1 MREPHAGG
9 AAKGDR
15 FIGGRVMAHPR
26 HGVVLHTVY
35 NTTPGRQPE
44 FEPGAFCHCPIPVH
58 HRKLIK

>member
-9 AAKGDR
+9 AAKVDR

-26 HGVVLHTVY
+26 QRVVLYTVY

-44 FEPGAFCHCPIPVH
+44 FEPGRFLSLPDTETSA
-58 HRKLIK
+58 